1 VEAAVSA
8 LEGAAPFPP
17 DPFAGSPAALEGRW
31 ELLYANTEAF
41 RSSPF
46 FLAFASLVEA
56 AGGNKQVSDAIFA
69 FTDAIPGEGRGLWVR
84 EGGREGGRVGGWEGG
99 REGGR

>member
-8 LEGAAPFPP
+8 LEGAAPSPP

-46 FLAFASLVEA
+46 FLAFASMVNA
-56 AGGNKQVSDAIFA
+56 AGGNQQVSDAIFA
-69 FTDAIPGEGRGLWVR
+69 FTDSIPGEAAAAAWLYYVR
-84 EGGREGGRVGGWEGG
+84 ENTLDKPVDIVYLQ
-99 REGGR
+99 